1 MISSGVLSVDWYGVL
16 PRCLGDS
23 RPLSWHLRASEVSI
37 NSKVSLANGAGMCQ
51 FRRWWHLETCC
62 VALLRRLWLRR
73 CNACGLPLTYFL
85 LFPVLVLLVPLQKP
99 SRLVSVVISSCFIW
113 LFVMMLSAQQCDS
126 FGSSSFGSWRRRL
139 AVFVMDSRVCAS
151 FFSHRWHKSD

>member
-1 MISSGVLSVDWYGVL
+1 MCFLHKKTCKSALVPAPEASLFSSSARLIFAHLSLLHPLRLVVVSVTRGYIGLDWYGVL

-23 RPLSWHLRASEVSI
+23 RPLSRHLRASEVSI
-37 NSKVSLANGAGMCQ
+37 NSKVSLANGASMCQ

-99 SRLVSVVISSCFIW
+99 TLVLRPSV
-113 LFVMMLSAQQCDS
+113 LGGDD
-126 FGSSSFGSWRRRL
+126 WRCL
-139 AVFVMDSRVCAS
+139 
-151 FFSHRWHKSD
+151 